1 MTHKITMYWYHGTLQ
16 IVMCDKV
23 FVTWKKKIYFNR
35 KFFYATKSDVI
46 DIWFLHLYVL
56 GRVYE
61 KALTGCLRECNIQTE
76 LQNLLTADELIIHE
90 CILRSFCIATCTIV
104 FFFFYDIQLLYTCN
118 YRLSAIMGGAPR
130 LPDVDVNCC
139 NVQYRTTYWGQRLL
153 CGMVTYL
160 YLYDEVCDSGND
172 TVAWCTSLLDQQRVS
187 SRYSS

>member
-1 MTHKITMYWYHGTLQ
+1 M
-16 IVMCDKV
+16 
-23 FVTWKKKIYFNR
+23 KKMIYFNR

-90 CILRSFCIATCTIV
+90 CILCSFCIATCTIV
-104 FFFFYDIQLLYTCN
+104 FFFSSMISNCCTHAITG
-118 YRLSAIMGGAPR
+118 LSAIMGGAPR

-139 NVQYRTTYWGQRLL
+139 NVQYRTTY
-153 CGMVTYL
+153 
-160 YLYDEVCDSGND
+160 
-172 TVAWCTSLLDQQRVS
+172 
-187 SRYSS
+187 